1 MVCLHKEIEA
11 RLDPTFNEL
20 TAPERL
26 ELDRHANF
34 RYIFC
39 NALYLYITF
48 VVESSS
54 FREASQSR

>member
-26 ELDRHANF
+26 ELDQHDNF

-39 NALYLYITF
+39 NALYLYILY
-48 VVESSS
+48 
-54 FREASQSR
+54 